1 MERDRNVKYRSDTQ
15 DLIMVDDEKADETY
29 DVGAIEVNNDPPI
42 TGLMESTSNV
52 SAVSSGSG
60 KSTSSKKRVTFS
72 GLADSL
78 MAKVDKMNINNNNN
92 SNNDGNNDKPSKHKK
107 SESEKIMNS
116 EQAKEPINH
125 KKPKK
130 EDGFARARLLRIKK
144 YKFDGVYF
152 GGVDLKSSKRIKV
165 PTQKSIRTRRRT
177 YSADVGPRSPSSSPR
192 PSSSRTPRSNSTHS
206 KPAHQQSIARSHS
219 ARRIK
224 NINSS
229 TPKRNK
235 LKKQSTPRKVRS
247 SKKNIPSNIN
257 TASNIQYQQQQSPR
271 PRGKTTP
278 IKTKTSSKR
287 GFVRKNGYNRPLP
300 ATPTRSRSRKKKNH
314 HHNIKN
320 RKHRSSSTALH
331 RTITPMKMKGAK
343 GMRGSNTIQRN
354 SIKRSKT
361 DKDDR
366 PQNKS
371 QIQPHIKKKIALEKS
386 KSISAEDD
394 ETFLAT
400 ISSEEDKASTPK
412 RLSNNNNNNN
422 TVGSGKYYDTKWK
435 KNGHKSKHKNKGK
448 KKKKSS
454 NNNHD
459 ENTNNN
465 NHKKK
470 GYNNRNDKKQI
481 YSMTDTEDSQN
492 GNGNIFSSFWT
503 EPPGLAVARSL
514 DVTEVSPKS
523 PSYGA
528 NFIVDGESPPP
539 LPKSP
544 SPDIVSNVNNNNNN
558 NNNNNVS
565 VITRDNIKMHNI
577 HMHRP
582 LGSNNFD
589 GSHSVQL
596 SYESKSS
603 SRDSVYSNG
612 YDDVGSVYSHTSQL
626 SETWSEYGSVT
637 ETLDDYFEALSKLG
651 KYASKGYMHVITTSG
666 KGKNIDI
673 KLKALHEACD
683 KKCLLAVASG
693 IRTENVE
700 TFLPYVD
707 ILMVSTCI
715 SHDFHLFDPRKMS
728 KFKRVIDNYF
738 EKL

>member
-29 DVGAIEVNNDPPI
+29 DVGAIEINNDAPI
-42 TGLMESTSNV
+42 TGLIESNSNV
-52 SAVSSGSG
+52 SCISSGSA

-78 MAKVDKMNINNNNN
+78 MFKNDTINNND
-92 SNNDGNNDKPSKHKK
+92 NDENDDRSSKHKK
-107 SESEKIMNS
+107 SQSDKIITTI
-116 EQAKEPINH
+116 EPKTPINH

-144 YKFDGVYF
+144 YKFDGIYF
-152 GGVDLKSSKRIKV
+152 GGVDLKSGKRIKV

-192 PSSSRTPRSNSTHS
+192 PSPRTPRSNSTHS
-206 KPAHQQSIARSHS
+206 KSNHQQSISRSHS
-219 ARRIK
+219 ARRI
-224 NINSS
+224 NNNNSS
-229 TPKRNK
+229 TPRIKKNK
-235 LKKQSTPRKVRS
+235 IKKSSTPRKIKSSSNRNKDRNRS
-247 SKKNIPSNIN
+247 TPRSRKRNSGNRKPSSIN
-257 TASNIQYQQQQSPR
+257 TTSDTQYKQQQSPR

-278 IKTKTSSKR
+278 VKSKISSKP
-287 GFVRKNGYNRPLP
+287 GFMTKHGYNRPLP
-300 ATPTRSRSRKKKNH
+300 ATPTRSRSRKSKKN

-320 RKHRSSSTALH
+320 RKSRSSSTALH
-331 RTITPMKMKGAK
+331 RNITPMKMKGI
-343 GMRGSNTIQRN
+343 RGSNTIQRN
-354 SIKRSKT
+354 SMKRSKT
-361 DKDDR
+361 DRDN
-366 PQNKS
+366 QSQKS
-371 QIQPHIKKKIALEKS
+371 KKKIALEKS
-386 KSISAEDD
+386 KSISTEED

-400 ISSEEDKASTPK
+400 ISSEDDKAATPK
-412 RLSNNNNNNN
+412 RSPTNTTYNNSTNSNTVVNGKYHVTPKWKKHGNKSKHKSKGKKKKKNSNNNHYDKNVNNNNNNN
-422 TVGSGKYYDTKWK
+422 DK
-435 KNGHKSKHKNKGK
+435 KNGYKS
-448 KKKKSS
+448 
-454 NNNHD
+454 
-459 ENTNNN
+459 
-465 NHKKK
+465 
-470 GYNNRNDKKQI
+470 YN
-481 YSMTDTEDSQN
+481 SMTDTED
-492 GNGNIFSSFWT
+492 GNNSGIFGASFWT
-503 EPPGLAVARSL
+503 DPPGLAVARSL

-528 NFIVDGESPPP
+528 NFIVDSESPPP

-544 SPDIVSNVNNNNNN
+544 SPERINNTNNTINL
-558 NNNNNVS
+558 
-565 VITRDNIKMHNI
+565 ITRDNIKMHNI

-582 LGSNNFD
+582 LGSNSFG

-603 SRDSVYSNG
+603 SRDSVCSNG

-651 KYASKGYMHVITTSG
+651 AYASNGYMHVITTSG

-673 KLKALHEACD
+673 KLKALHEACN

-715 SHDFHLFDPRKMS
+715 SHDFHVFDPRKMS
-728 KFKRVIDNYF
+728 KFKRVVDNYF